1 MGCPCRHLLIRSAES
16 IKIGESIVTA
26 LNIVSVII
34 FFSAMFVLRKDRT
47 NPVPLAICDRYCFY
61 ADVALHREVRNAG
74 IRKKDTRKQSIN
86 SL

>member
-47 NPVPLAICDRYCFY
+47 NPIFVMLGSGVFGAVFY
-61 ADVALHREVRNAG
+61 L
-74 IRKKDTRKQSIN
+74 
-86 SL
+86 LL

>member
-34 FFSAMFVLRKDRT
+34 FFSAMFVLRKYRT
-47 NPVPLAICDRYCFY
+47 NPIFVMLGSGVLGAVFY
-61 ADVALHREVRNAG
+61 L
-74 IRKKDTRKQSIN
+74 
-86 SL
+86 LL